1 MFYRICRVINIVLG
15 CLFII
20 IDALSLFG
28 AREYPSSMVVVMVI
42 FFITGIFFV
51 VFSLICGRL
60 YKYNNEQITITKQ
73 FKTTAKTIF
82 VFNLLSSLVVLL
94 LITAGI
100 FSFLDDTPGT
110 MQQEWPLYFTMFFV
124 FLLAGGSGIVNL
136 FFYRHLLKEN
146 SVVATDLIDDIGKYS

>member
-60 YKYNNEQITITKQ
+60 YKYNNEPITITKP
-73 FKTTAKTIF
+73 FKTTAQTIF
-82 VFNLLSSLVVLL
+82 VFNLLS
-94 LITAGI
+94 
-100 FSFLDDTPGT
+100 
-110 MQQEWPLYFTMFFV
+110 
-124 FLLAGGSGIVNL
+124 
-136 FFYRHLLKEN
+136 
-146 SVVATDLIDDIGKYS
+146 